1 MVAANAEA
9 VDLLIVNG
17 TVLTM
22 EPGANPIVDG
32 AVAVRGQDIV
42 AVGPRESV
50 RVPAAKVLDAGG
62 GLILPGFVNTHT
74 HLAMVLLRGLADDL
88 PLKEW
93 LEQHIWPAEKAV
105 MDAETVKLGTLWA
118 AVESLKAGVTCVCDM
133 YFYAPTVAEALEQ
146 VGIRGVVPESIID
159 FPTPSCPSPEVALEK
174 QRELCQRYRQHPLI
188 TPAVAAHAPYS
199 VNAKNIAKA
208 AELAEEFDV
217 PFLIHVAET
226 RWEMETFQKEKGT
239 TPVQYLADLGVLS
252 SRTVAA
258 HCVHV
263 TEEDIATLAELGVGV
278 AANPV
283 SNLKLASGVAPLPQM
298 LAQGVKV
305 GFGTDGAASNN
316 TLDLLRDA
324 QIAALLY
331 KGVTGDPTCMPAPTV
346 AALLTRGGAEVLGL
360 GKVVGTLSV
369 GKRADVVCLA
379 THEPHAVP
387 VYDPESHLIYAAR
400 ASDVQH
406 VVVNGKTL
414 VENRKV
420 LTVDEDALRQEA
432 WRLAPQ
438 VRGAVEA
445 VKAKG

>member
-1 MVAANAEA
+1 MAASGPQK
-9 VDLLIVNG
+9 VDLLITNG

-22 EPGANPIVDG
+22 EPGARPIHDG
-32 AVAVRGQDIV
+32 AVAIAGEHIV
-42 AVGPRESV
+42 AVGGRESV
-50 RVPAAKVLDAGG
+50 KVQAAKVLDAGG
-62 GLILPGFVNTHT
+62 GLIFPGFVNTHT

-105 MDAETVKLGTLWA
+105 MDAETVRLGTLWA

-133 YFYAPTVAEALEQ
+133 YFHAPTVAEALEEI
-146 VGIRGVVPESIID
+146 GIRGVVPESIID
-159 FPTPSCPSPEVALEK
+159 FPTPSCPSPEVALER
-174 QRELCQRYRQHPLI
+174 QRELCEKYRKHPLI

-298 LAQGVKV
+298 LARCVKV

-331 KGVTGDPTCMPAPTV
+331 KGVTGDPTCMPAPAV

-360 GKVVGTLSV
+360 GTLMGTLSP

-379 THEPHAVP
+379 TQEPHAVP
-387 VYDPESHLIYAAR
+387 VYDPESHLVYAAR
-400 ASDVQH
+400 STDVQH
-406 VVVNGKTL
+406 VVVNGRVV
-414 VENRKV
+414 VEGRQV
-420 LTVDEDALRQEA
+420 LTVDEGALRQEVL
-432 WRLAPQ
+432 RLAPR
-438 VRGAVEA
+438 VLGAVE
-445 VKAKG
+445 KAKPRG

>member
-1 MVAANAEA
+1 MAPASMAR
-9 VDLLIVNG
+9 VDLLITGG
-17 TVLTM
+17 TVLTL
-22 EPGANPIVDG
+22 EPGAGPIPDG
-32 AVAVRGQDIV
+32 AVAVAGDRIV
-42 AVGPRESV
+42 AVGPREGV
-50 RVPAAKVLDAGG
+50 DVQATRVLDAGG
-62 GLILPGFVNTHT
+62 GLIFPGFVNTHT

-93 LEQHIWPAEKAV
+93 LEKHIWPAEKAV
-105 MDAETVKLGTLWA
+105 MDAETVRMGTLWA

-133 YFYAPTVAEALEQ
+133 YFHAPTVAEALQE
-146 VGIRGVVPESIID
+146 VGIRGVVPESVID
-159 FPTPSCPSPEVALEK
+159 FPTPSCPSPEVALER
-174 QRELCQRYRQHPLI
+174 QRELCEAYRQHPLI

-226 RWEMETFQKEKGT
+226 RWEMETFQKEKGA

-263 TEEDIATLAELGVGV
+263 TGEDIATLAELGVGV

-298 LAQGVKV
+298 LARGVKV

-324 QIAALLY
+324 QLAALLY
-331 KGVTGDPTCMPAPTV
+331 KGVNQDPTCLPAATV
-346 AALLTRGGAEVLGL
+346 VRLLTAGGADVLGL
-360 GKVVGTLSV
+360 GREVGTLAA
-369 GKRADVVCLA
+369 GKRADVICLA
-379 THEPHAVP
+379 VEEPHTVP
-387 VYDPESHLIYAAR
+387 LYDPASHLVYAAR
-400 ASDVQH
+400 AADVRH
-406 VVVNGKTL
+406 VVVNGKVV

-420 LTVDEDALRQEA
+420 LTVDEVALREEIRRVA
-432 WRLAPQ
+432 ARVVAAVEQ
-438 VRGAVEA
+438 VRARA
-445 VKAKG
+445 